1 MTKQDYYDLLGVS
14 KTASDADIKKAYRKL
29 AMKYHPDR
37 NAGHDAE
44 EKFKAVNEAY
54 EVLSDANKRQAY
66 DQFGHAGVQGGMGGG
81 HGAQGHPFGDIF
93 ENIFSD
99 FFGQGGTGGGRSR
112 GQPGRGADLRYT
124 LELSLEEAVRGK
136 SVTIK
141 VPTWVKCSPC
151 EGSGAKKGSRPI
163 TCGTCQGHGQ
173 VRIQQGFF
181 AIQQTCPNCKGTGQ
195 VISDPCDNCH
205 GQGRVRNEKTL
216 NVRVPPGVDEGD
228 RIRLAGEGE
237 AGLHGSL
244 SGDLYVQVHVRE
256 HPIFKRDERHLY
268 CEVPINLVTAALG
281 GELDIPSLEGRIKL
295 KIPAGTQTGKVFKL
309 KGKGVQSVRGGGAGD
324 LLCKVTVETPVNL
337 SKRQKELLK
346 ELEESLASER
356 DHNPQVEGWFKR
368 VKNFFEDMK

>member
-1 MTKQDYYDLLGVS
+1 MTKQDYYELLGVS

-66 DQFGHAGVQGGMGGG
+66 DQFGHAGLHGGMGGG
-81 HGAQGHPFGDIF
+81 QGAQGHPFGDIF

-112 GQPGRGADLRYT
+112 AQPGRGADLRYT

-195 VISDPCDNCH
+195 VISDPCGTCH
-205 GQGRVRNEKTL
+205 GQGRVRDEKTL
-216 NVRVPPGVDEGD
+216 SVRVPPGVDEGD

-237 AGLHGSL
+237 AGLHGS
-244 SGDLYVQVHVRE
+244 SPGDLYVQVHVRE

-309 KGKGVQSVRGGGAGD
+309 KGKGVQSVRGGGPGD

-346 ELEESLASER
+346 ELEDSLAAER